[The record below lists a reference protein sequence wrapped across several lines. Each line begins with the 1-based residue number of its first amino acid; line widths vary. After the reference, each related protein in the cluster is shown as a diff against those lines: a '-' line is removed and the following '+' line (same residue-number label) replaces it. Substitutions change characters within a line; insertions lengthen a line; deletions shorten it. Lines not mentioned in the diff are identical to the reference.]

1 MDHDD
6 DARTTLVDVLPAT
19 ADTRRYSVRLTYTEP
34 GYAAQRGIPEA
45 TYEGSFVVEAASFP
59 EAVAAGLTAFQSAA
73 AQSGVS
79 WERRVIRVTAEV
91 ADHSS

>member
-6 DARTTLVDVLPAT
+6 DARTTLVDVLPA

-45 TYEGSFVVEAASFP
+45 TYEGTFVVEATSFP
-59 EAVAAGLTAFQSAA
+59 EAVSAGLAAFQSAA
-73 AQSGVS
+73 VQSGVS
-79 WERRVIRVTAEV
+79 WERRVVRVTAEAV
-91 ADHSS
+91 DHYS

>member
-6 DARTTLVDVLPAT
+6 DTRRPLVDLPA

-45 TYEGSFVVEAASFP
+45 TFEGCFIVEATSFP
-59 EAVAAGLTAFQSAA
+59 EAVLAGLAAFQSAA
-73 AQSGVS
+73 VQSGVS
-79 WERRVIRVTAEV
+79 WERRVIRLTVER
-91 ADHSS
+91 ADNSS